1 MHLNYFKYN
10 FTAKI
15 VEKGFLRKF
24 FTLVCQVEFN
34 NDDVLNEKPQEFQ
47 LRSLEQSYLQKK
59 LLGLG
64 FIVSCSI
71 GVGMYIFWSLPE

>member
-15 VEKGFLRKF
+15 VKKGFLRKF